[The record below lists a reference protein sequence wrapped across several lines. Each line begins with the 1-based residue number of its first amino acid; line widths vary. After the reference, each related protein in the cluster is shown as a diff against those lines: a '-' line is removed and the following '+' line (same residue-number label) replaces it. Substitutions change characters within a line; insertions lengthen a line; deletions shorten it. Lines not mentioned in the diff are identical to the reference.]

1 MSLAAFGLAL
11 AFASALTSAFTHALL
26 KSVDD
31 KLAQRVWSCLICA
44 AAALPLIAWTG
55 PLPERFWLLLAAF
68 AVVSA
73 INQIILVRSYEISDF
88 SAAYPVARGVVPLAT
103 TVGGIFLLGDR
114 LSVPA
119 LSGVV
124 AITAGVVALALGKGM
139 SRSGWIAAIS
149 TGITTIGYNLLAA
162 HGIRDATDP
171 VNFLAWL
178 YIFDAVILPLYLLA
192 ARWQS
197 NDRSPWQKLPHRP
210 PRRPVDAVFLLRADL
225 CHALRAR
232 RGSIRDP
239 GVLGADRACLG
250 GGHAQGAAGQLADQ
264 RRIAHRGRC
273 SRNCSGIRNVHGQS
287 AHHRSSLLRS
297 PQ

>member
-1 MSLAAFGLAL
+1 LSLTAFGLAL

-31 KLAQRVWSCLICA
+31 KLAQRVWSCLVCA

-73 INQIILVRSYEISDF
+73 TNQIILVRSYEISDF

-103 TVGGIFLLGDR
+103 TIGGIVLLGDR
-114 LSVPA
+114 LSVAA

-124 AITAGVVALALGKGM
+124 AITAGVLALALGKGM

-171 VNFLAWL
+171 INFLAWL
-178 YIFDAVILPLYLLA
+178 YIFDATILPLYLLA
-192 ARWQS
+192 RAGNQTV
-197 NDRSPWQKLPHRP
+197 DRLRKSFRTGLPAGLSTLFSYSALTFAMRYA
-210 PRRPVDAVFLLRADL
+210 PVGAVSAIRESSVLIGLALAAVMLKERLDSWRIGAGLLIA
-225 CHALRAR
+225 AGAAA
-232 RGSIRDP
+232 I
-239 GVLGADRACLG
+239 VLG
-250 GGHAQGAAGQLADQ
+250 
-264 RRIAHRGRC
+264 
-273 SRNCSGIRNVHGQS
+273 
-287 AHHRSSLLRS
+287 
-297 PQ
+297 

>member
-1 MSLAAFGLAL
+1 LSLTAFGLAL

-31 KLAQRVWSCLICA
+31 KLAQRVWSCLVCA

-73 INQIILVRSYEISDF
+73 TNQIILVRSYEISDF

-103 TVGGIFLLGDR
+103 TIGGIVLLGDR
-114 LSVPA
+114 LSVAA

-124 AITAGVVALALGKGM
+124 AITAGVLALALGKGM

-171 VNFLAWL
+171 INFLAWL
-178 YIFDAVILPLYLLA
+178 YIFDAAILPIYLLA
-192 ARWQS
+192 RAGNQTV
-197 NDRSPWQKLPHRP
+197 DRLRKSFRTGLPAGLSTLFSYSALTFAMRYA
-210 PRRPVDAVFLLRADL
+210 PVGAVSAIRESSVLIGLALAAVMLKERLDSWRIGAGLLIA
-225 CHALRAR
+225 AGAAA
-232 RGSIRDP
+232 I
-239 GVLGADRACLG
+239 VLG
-250 GGHAQGAAGQLADQ
+250 
-264 RRIAHRGRC
+264 
-273 SRNCSGIRNVHGQS
+273 
-287 AHHRSSLLRS
+287 
-297 PQ
+297 

>member
-1 MSLAAFGLAL
+1 MSLTAFGLAL

-31 KLAQRVWSCLICA
+31 KLAQRVWFCLVCA

-73 INQIILVRSYEISDF
+73 TNQIILVRSYEISDF
-88 SAAYPVARGVVPLAT
+88 SVAYPVARGVVPLAT
-103 TVGGIFLLGDR
+103 TIGGIVLLGDR
-114 LSVPA
+114 LSVAA

-124 AITAGVVALALGKGM
+124 AITAGVLSLALGKGM

-171 VNFLAWL
+171 INFLAWL
-178 YIFDAVILPLYLLA
+178 YIFDATILPLYLLA
-192 ARWQS
+192 RAGNQTV
-197 NDRSPWQKLPHRP
+197 DRLRKSFRTGLPAGLSTLFSYSALTFAMRYA
-210 PRRPVDAVFLLRADL
+210 PVGAVSAIRECSVLIGLALAAVMLKERLDSWRIGAGLLIA
-225 CHALRAR
+225 AGAAA
-232 RGSIRDP
+232 I
-239 GVLGADRACLG
+239 VLG
-250 GGHAQGAAGQLADQ
+250 
-264 RRIAHRGRC
+264 
-273 SRNCSGIRNVHGQS
+273 
-287 AHHRSSLLRS
+287 
-297 PQ
+297 